1 MSYVTPNS
9 TIQIFKNIPW
19 DNTYQHTLYFPS
31 LIAQNDLFNTLFVGE
46 ANITKYG
53 AKTFNNYMYQ
63 RKTANSIKVAIA
75 PDSIYDYNYMRFK
88 NTSHGNKWFYAF
100 ITEIEYVNEN
110 TAIIF
115 YELDVIQTY
124 FNEMQIRMSYVE
136 REHTLTDFIGEN
148 IEAEPIDFKEYVN
161 LTVDKPWNFD
171 DYKIIMFY
179 AEDDVEEVDLPAT
192 LTIMVDNISDERSV
206 SDIGH
211 WHAKFKIVTDL
222 QDDVVGWQNASD
234 TIVVGD
240 EEYEWTFK
248 VGINELWISSTDPT
262 APLSIS
268 LPVGALKIDVG
279 TLMYGKGTYDSPAF
293 QINLLQ
299 DTDTLTFTKEVNP

>member
-19 DNTYQHTLYFPS
+19 DNTYQHTLYFAS
-31 LIAQNDLFNTLFVGE
+31 ATAQNTLFESLFVG
-46 ANITKYG
+46 ADNISKYG
-53 AKTFNNYMYQ
+53 GKTFNNYMYQ
-63 RKTANSIKVAIA
+63 RKTANSIKIGIA
-75 PDSIYDYNYMRFK
+75 PDTIYDYNYMRFK

-100 ITEIEYVNEN
+100 ITEVEYVNEN
-110 TAIIF
+110 TAVIF

-124 FNEMQIRMSYVE
+124 LEEMQIRMSYVE
-136 REHTLTDFIGEN
+136 REHTLTDYIGEN
-148 IEAEPIDFKEYVN
+148 IEAEPVDFKEYVN

-192 LTIMVDNISDERSV
+192 LTVMVDNIADERQV
-206 SDIGH
+206 DGIGY
-211 WHAKFKIVTDL
+211 WHCKFSIVTDL
-222 QDDVVGWQNASD
+222 KDDVVGWQNTRD
-234 TIVVGD
+234 TIVVGQLVYD
-240 EEYEWTFK
+240 WVFK
-248 VGINELWISSTDPT
+248 AGINELWVSTNDPT
-262 APLSIS
+262 APLNIS

-279 TLMYGKGTYDSPAF
+279 TLLYGKGIYDSPTF

-299 DTDTLTFTKEVNP
+299 DTDTLSFTKEVNP